1 MLGTAAQITT
11 FACISLRAYIG
22 RQLPTGLEVR
32 DYALAAA
39 GLLNFRGALV
49 SCFAGLLF
57 LLVSVSFVRARCRTA
72 GFHSIRGTTYYNI
85 WKLVYERIEKSST
98 GEVLRF
104 LVRNCGFLA
113 LAVAKVPHP
122 GAGTAGK
129 EQARPLETQANFPV
143 SPCPDP
149 VHDTRPS
156 WAAVAQG
163 ASEPLRAP
171 QTLAAKAYLSPRE
184 ISLVRF
190 VSDHCAAASRSSRPN
205 VAPDPTEPSTL
216 GPASPALANNPYLPS
231 ESITAT
237 SSSTVGGSAAATGA
251 EATTA
256 ASGGQTPALP
266 CATLLSDVG
275 IEIRP
280 QPQPL
285 LEEAFPVSSSSVAN
299 PGQPREKM
307 ATIYRIP
314 AASRSSR
321 PYVAPDPTE
330 PSTLGPASPA
340 LVNNPYLPSEGL
352 TTTLSSTVVCS
363 AATSGTEATEASSGG
378 QTPAP
383 PCATLLSDVGI
394 AIQPQPLLLEAAFSA
409 SNSSVAN
416 PAPSSAALSLPSD
429 VSVAIRP
436 QEEDFSAV
444 IVPARCHPFEPDA
457 ALQCSRGVRPSTP
470 GSDNGNHGDE
480 TVINANIQC
489 SSLAHARNEFGALL
503 EPGTACEPAGGA
515 SDPFRLAAAQ
525 SLRRELGAERD
536 ALLARASVLAM
547 SISALQVA
555 CANTKQG
562 QNLSKK
568 LEAERDD
575 LRAQVS
581 ALEVAIAGIAQI
593 GGT

>member
-216 GPASPALANNPYLPS
+216 GPASPAL
-231 ESITAT
+231 
-237 SSSTVGGSAAATGA
+237 
-251 EATTA
+251 
-256 ASGGQTPALP
+256 
-266 CATLLSDVG
+266 
-275 IEIRP
+275 
-280 QPQPL
+280 
-285 LEEAFPVSSSSVAN
+285 
-299 PGQPREKM
+299 
-307 ATIYRIP
+307 
-314 AASRSSR
+314 
-321 PYVAPDPTE
+321 
-330 PSTLGPASPA
+330 
-340 LVNNPYLPSEGL
+340 VNNPYLPSEGL

-416 PAPSSAALSLPSD
+416 PAPPSAALSLPSD

-436 QEEDFSAV
+436 QEVDFSAV